1 MPIYTVRLFAESSV
15 RLTERPYAEATLPT
29 FTMNFP
35 PYFSVTAIDN
45 VIDHGGVQVPKGLT
59 LNVQVEANGLPIA
72 LEKATQAATYF
83 LSTLSCTCN
92 AAVAQPK
99 PLWAYDATPDL
110 LERELLLIIYDY
122 NININTRRLLQAS
135 WEAVLNGLFHGVWLE
150 GVTSDESQRMQRA
163 VQSVRRG
170 LADTDDVLD
179 EFLIHWSSLE
189 TLDVVYK
196 RVFHHQAMYTYKTCG
211 NCDMAFEYCPKCGDD
226 HVFRGQQRY
235 TGIEE
240 VFATLHHFKTYN
252 KLKRLRNGI
261 SHGYLKI
268 DECMATAK
276 ENIELVR
283 KAVLTMLMRIVGVAD
298 DVQAL
303 VLEHNGLKR
312 KVIPEFRIYFR
323 STFDPGDP
331 TRFDTH
337 PQVEIKEGGIEVKKY
352 GVKLVL
358 NPTWIFT
365 YKNCPVTP
373 LWQEFWG
380 DEAAGFTIEEG
391 VRFEDV

>member
-1 MPIYTVRLFAESSV
+1 MHSWVIWHHFFRRDRTVPGQIGLGGRTVPNCSVGRSARAGTAPGGACGASDHGPLRPSADPDHAEYHRADFDLAGANQETEVSKHKRRLSMPIYTVRLFARSSV

-211 NCDMAFEYCPKCGDD
+211 NCDMAFLILPQ
-226 HVFRGQQRY
+226 VRGRPR
-235 TGIEE
+235 IP
-240 VFATLHHFKTYN
+240 
-252 KLKRLRNGI
+252 R
-261 SHGYLKI
+261 
-268 DECMATAK
+268 ATAVYRHRRRSC
-276 ENIELVR
+276 NI
-283 KAVLTMLMRIVGVAD
+283 A
-298 DVQAL
+298 
-303 VLEHNGLKR
+303 
-312 KVIPEFRIYFR
+312 PF
-323 STFDPGDP
+323 
-331 TRFDTH
+331 
-337 PQVEIKEGGIEVKKY
+337 
-352 GVKLVL
+352 
-358 NPTWIFT
+358 
-365 YKNCPVTP
+365 
-373 LWQEFWG
+373 
-380 DEAAGFTIEEG
+380 
-391 VRFEDV
+391 